1 MVAVVFVVRVRA
13 LYSWVVNWDWDR
25 FRESGD
31 TLVVVVQEI
40 CGVWNLLRS
49 ATALVEEIEGGMT
62 LALLM
67 VLMPWIG
74 ERMEVF
80 LSIIVLVVVVLEV
93 GVEVFMENISLV
105 TEDRVIRILLAPCW
119 VRQGRDWVEDG
130 FHMLYPGS
138 ILGMVLLV
146 GYW

>member
-1 MVAVVFVVRVRA
+1 
-13 LYSWVVNWDWDR
+13 
-25 FRESGD
+25 
-31 TLVVVVQEI
+31 
-40 CGVWNLLRS
+40 
-49 ATALVEEIEGGMT
+49 
-62 LALLM
+62 M

-80 LSIIVLVVVVLEV
+80 LSIMVLVVVILEV

-105 TEDRVIRILLAPCW
+105 TEERVIRILLAPCW
-119 VRQGRDWVEDG
+119 VRQGLVWVEDG